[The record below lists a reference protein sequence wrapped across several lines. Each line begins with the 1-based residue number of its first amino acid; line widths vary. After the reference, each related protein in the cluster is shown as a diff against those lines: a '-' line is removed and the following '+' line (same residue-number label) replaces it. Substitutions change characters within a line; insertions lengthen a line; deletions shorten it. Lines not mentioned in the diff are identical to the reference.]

1 MEGSMNAIVK
11 DVLNKTLTKEVKL
24 KLFDEMKK
32 DIELAERY
40 LSGEFEYC
48 ETCNDYY
55 LAKSFLFENETKES
69 QICTYRGIINS
80 GKMSMLPD
88 ILILFIK
95 YVLKDTEK
103 YLVKKKD

>member
-1 MEGSMNAIVK
+1 MNTIVK
-11 DVLNKTLTKEVKL
+11 DVLNKALTKEAKL

-80 GKMSMLPD
+80 GENEYAPGYIDTLYKVCPKGHRKIFSQEER
-88 ILILFIK
+88 
-95 YVLKDTEK
+95 LKK
-103 YLVKKKD
+103 